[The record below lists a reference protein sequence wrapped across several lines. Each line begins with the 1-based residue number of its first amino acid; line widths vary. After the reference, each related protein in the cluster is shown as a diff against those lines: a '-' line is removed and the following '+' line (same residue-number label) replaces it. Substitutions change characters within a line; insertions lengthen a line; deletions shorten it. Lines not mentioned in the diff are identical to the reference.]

1 MATYV
6 PVGKLQ
12 TTRIT
17 HNMFVSKRLIDV
29 DAQQGH
35 GVAGTTGQIDA
46 NSVLQAIPVRA
57 GDTVLEA
64 WVEVY
69 TACTGAA
76 SVDVGVGENVDCWV
90 NGAPL
95 DAQTIDT
102 AITAPES
109 GPHYFHAADTIDAKV
124 LEAAVTAGKFAV
136 CALII
141 RI

>member
-1 MATYV
+1 
-6 PVGKLQ
+6 
-12 TTRIT
+12 
-17 HNMFVSKRLIDV
+17 MFISKRYVDV
-29 DAQQGH
+29 DAQT
-35 GVAGTTGQIDA
+35 AGTAGQIAQDA
-46 NSVLQAIPVRA
+46 VLECIPVRA
-57 GDTVLEA
+57 GDTVLSA

-69 TACTGAA
+69 TACTGGA

-95 DAQTIDT
+95 DQTNIDT

-109 GPHYFHAADTIDAKV
+109 GPHFFPNADIIDAKV

-136 CALII
+136 CALIV

>member
-6 PVGKLQ
+6 PVGKLEHH
-12 TTRIT
+12 RIT
-17 HNMFVSKRLIDV
+17 HNMFVAKRLIDV
-29 DAQQGH
+29 DAQQGR
-35 GVAGTTGQIDA
+35 GLGTAGQIDA

-69 TACTGAA
+69 TACTGGA
-76 SVDVGVGENVDCWV
+76 SVDVGVGENVDAWV

-95 DAQTIDT
+95 DAQAVDT

-141 RI
+141 RL